1 MLEAGAL
8 ANSQSPADA
17 MQGGD
22 VSSMR
27 VRDLNALINIAHT
40 DRNVFV
46 TNIIDVGTFRTV
58 ENCSALSQSNPWP
71 PQ

>member
-40 DRNVFV
+40 DQNVF
-46 TNIIDVGTFRTV
+46 
-58 ENCSALSQSNPWP
+58 
-71 PQ
+71 